1 MLPRRGT
8 PRLYDLVKLHSDTPS
23 SYHITPRYGDVEN
36 VRSMCYRMPFLT
48 YCVLNK
54 IKNGGG

>member
-23 SYHITPRYGDVEN
+23 TVNIIKMKFLQPFPHLFHQ
-36 VRSMCYRMPFLT
+36 CYLQAFVFDFQPLH
-48 YCVLNK
+48 LL
-54 IKNGGG
+54 